1 MDAGETM
8 QHADTPGRTRPARA
22 LRALGLVALLLAVLP
37 SIRAQAAP
45 AATQFKVTL
54 QPLTLLYYYSAI
66 ELDID
71 AAVLSKLATPAA
83 GTRLPAKALTASA
96 SGATLS
102 ADAAIAPGKANP
114 MNNVLL
120 TIDNAWAVRALGS
133 RNAQTRVSAR
143 FQSGSTATLNGPGG
157 SGASIV
163 LRSLAVTPARFKPTG
178 LGAAQ
183 AHNGALRMRM
193 NLSKAKVAG
202 SYAGA
207 VIVITA
213 TTT

>member
-1 MDAGETM
+1 M
-8 QHADTPGRTRPARA
+8 QHANMPARA
-22 LRALGLVALLLAVLP
+22 RRLRTLAMAALLLPAMLVGVG
-37 SIRAQAAP
+37 AQAAP
-45 AATQFKVTL
+45 AAAQFKVIL
-54 QPLTLLYYYSAI
+54 QPVTLLYYYSAI
-66 ELDID
+66 DLNID
-71 AAVLSKLATPAA
+71 AAVLSRLATPAA
-83 GTRLPAKALTASA
+83 GTRLAAKALTANA

-102 ADAAIAPGKANP
+102 ANAAIAPGKAKA

-120 TIDNAWAVRALGS
+120 TIDKAWAVRALGS

-143 FQSGSTATLNGPGG
+143 FQSGATATLDGPSG
-157 SGASIV
+157 SGARIV
-163 LRSLAVTPARFKPTG
+163 LRGLAVTSARFKPTG

-183 AHNGALRMRM
+183 AHDGALRMRM
-193 NLSKAKVAG
+193 NLSNAKVAG